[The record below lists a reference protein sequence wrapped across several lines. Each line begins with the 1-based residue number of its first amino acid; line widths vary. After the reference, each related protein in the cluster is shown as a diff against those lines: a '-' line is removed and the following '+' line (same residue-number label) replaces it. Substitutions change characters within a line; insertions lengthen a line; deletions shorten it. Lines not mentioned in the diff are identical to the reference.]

1 MMLSK
6 ILICCVGNI
15 CRSPMAEAL
24 FRQRASTQLAAP
36 IEVRSAGT
44 QALIGHTPDKLA
56 IQLMAEK
63 KLDISEY
70 VGTKLNDEL
79 VRWADIILVMEVS
92 QKQHV
97 EQRHPTT
104 RGKVFRLL
112 EDERL
117 DILDPYRQDMTAFK
131 KAYDLIERGV
141 DQWVTKLA

>member
-1 MMLSK
+1 MLSK

-24 FRQRASTQLAAP
+24 FRERASTQLSTV

-44 QALIGHTPDKLA
+44 QALIGHIPDKLA

-70 VGTKLNDEL
+70 VGTKLNDDL
-79 VRWADIILVMEVS
+79 VRWADIILVMETS
-92 QKQHV
+92 QKQHI

-112 EDERL
+112 EDEKQ
-117 DILDPYRQDMTAFK
+117 DIPDPYRQGIEAFRS
-131 KAYDLIERGV
+131 ALSLIEQGV
-141 DQWVTKLA
+141 EQWVAKLA